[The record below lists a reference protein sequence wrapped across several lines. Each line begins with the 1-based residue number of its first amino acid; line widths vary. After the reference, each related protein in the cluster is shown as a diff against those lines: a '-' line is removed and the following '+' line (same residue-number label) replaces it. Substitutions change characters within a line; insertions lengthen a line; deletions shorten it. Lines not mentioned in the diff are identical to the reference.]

1 MPTSTFELSQ
11 PDLVDTIKDTEVM
24 GMWECLRRAR
34 GSRSA
39 AELAHLA
46 RRDLNVVHR
55 ALERLERVGLVRR
68 LNARGRR
75 RAVGYETT
83 VDELSI
89 VINSHDPH
97 HVQQVHEIAEYIN
110 RELSDEIFS
119 QRLPLGRGGPDAWHF
134 HHCSPL
140 SVRGEDLAELKR
152 RIARVEEFVRLL
164 GDRHLGETGTEIPP
178 CNHGMVI
185 RVEPIRTGVLPQPH
199 VEFISRN
206 SLDDRAKTR
215 GLKPAQLTQREQ
227 QVARGLRDGKSRGE
241 VAAHLGISA
250 LTVGTLCKRI
260 YQKLGIR
267 RVAELHHFTLD

>member
-119 QRLPLGRGGPDAWHF
+119 QRLPLGRGGPDSWHF

-164 GDRHLGETGTEIPP
+164 GDRHLGETGTEIPS

-185 RVEPIRTGVLPQPH
+185 RVEPICTGVLPQPH

-206 SLDDRAKTR
+206 SLDDRATTR
-215 GLKPAQLTQREQ
+215 GLKPAQLTHREQ